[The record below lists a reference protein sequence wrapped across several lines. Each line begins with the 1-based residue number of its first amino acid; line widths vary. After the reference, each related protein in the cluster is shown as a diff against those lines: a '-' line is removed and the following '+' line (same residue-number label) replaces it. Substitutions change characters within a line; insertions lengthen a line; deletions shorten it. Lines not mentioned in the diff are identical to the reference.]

1 MRADAVAKRREILDA
16 AWRLVSD
23 QGVDVP
29 LRAVAQEAGVGI
41 ATLYRHFPTRRDLIL
56 GLFSEVRDRVAD
68 VIDRHRDGWDDDP
81 TATWHSVVHDL
92 AALHTGA
99 LATQMMPVAMVD
111 EGLMASATP
120 VRDDLQAR
128 LATLLGHAR
137 THGFVAADVT
147 PVRFHLGLAAL
158 TRPLPAT
165 AERLAPG
172 QAEWLVGVYIR
183 GLR

>member
-92 AALHTGA
+92 AALRTGA

-111 EGLMASATP
+111 EELMACRRTGPGTAGGA
-120 VRDDLQAR
+120 VRAQPRQTYENKEID
-128 LATLLGHAR
+128 GMN
-137 THGFVAADVT
+137 V
-147 PVRFHLGLAAL
+147 
-158 TRPLPAT
+158 
-165 AERLAPG
+165 
-172 QAEWLVGVYIR
+172 
-183 GLR
+183 

>member
-111 EGLMASATP
+111 EELMASA
-120 VRDDLQAR
+120 
-128 LATLLGHAR
+128 
-137 THGFVAADVT
+137 T